1 MWDHKLT
8 FFLCFTLVQPQNNHL
23 FNITHTHAHTHTR
36 THARTH
42 AHTHAHT
49 HARMHARAHTHTH
62 THTHSPRAAAFYA
75 MKGAQLGEW
84 FQTIGLDIYRD
95 IVEEGLTS
103 GEKLA
108 NIVASQANEE
118 LVVREREN
126 VRVWL
131 ASYEPSCT
139 RSV

>member
-1 MWDHKLT
+1 
-8 FFLCFTLVQPQNNHL
+8 
-23 FNITHTHAHTHTR
+23 
-36 THARTH
+36 
-42 AHTHAHT
+42 
-49 HARMHARAHTHTH
+49 
-62 THTHSPRAAAFYA
+62 

-126 VRVWL
+126 VQVWL